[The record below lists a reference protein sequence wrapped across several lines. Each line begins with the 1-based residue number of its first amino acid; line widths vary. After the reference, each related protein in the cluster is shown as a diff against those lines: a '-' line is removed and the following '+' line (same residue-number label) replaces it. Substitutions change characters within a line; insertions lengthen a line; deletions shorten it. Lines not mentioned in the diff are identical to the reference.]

1 MSDIWPKPLKS
12 VSGPM
17 RTDKVEGAA
26 LGMGEWGEA
35 LQSLIADGFIPPD
48 MMTAL
53 TLFLLGNQPRDA
65 AKKQAIPG
73 AAGGVAGGV
82 WVRERFTIHRPVL
95 QAEQFSVEG
104 HSMGRHVHK
113 GRRYGTT
120 QSATFDEQGRAVAS
134 NVTTGL
140 LAYKVEEGLL
150 DANEGISPDDVDAP
164 TPDWGSAGSNPHADA
179 LRAVEV
185 GEVMGGYEVVMG
197 LGLMQARDTKNP
209 DNPIHSD
216 PVLAKKAGLTK
227 PIAGGA
233 HVLAFPLEV
242 LMNNLGSHSLLH
254 GTHFDIRWKAPVY
267 ADATMIPHAACIDKS
282 ADRVVFEVKAT
293 LADDALAMVGIVT
306 VPLL

>member
-1 MSDIWPKPLKS
+1 MSDTWPKPLKT

-17 RTDKVEGAA
+17 RADKVEGAA

-35 LQSLIADGFIPPD
+35 LQGLNADGYVPPD

-53 TLFLLGNQPRDA
+53 TLFLLGNQPRDP

-82 WVRERFTIHRPVL
+82 WVRERYTIHRPLL
-95 QAEQFSVEG
+95 QAEKFSVEG

-120 QSATFDEQGRAVAS
+120 QSATSDEQGLAVAS

-140 LAYKVEEGLL
+140 LAYKVEEGLQDML
-150 DANEGISPDDVDAP
+150 EGITPDEVDAP
-164 TPDWGSAGSNPHADA
+164 IPDWTSAASNPHIDV
-179 LRAVEV
+179 LKAVSV
-185 GEVMGGYEVVMG
+185 GDVFGGYEVVMG
-197 LGLMQARDTKNP
+197 LGLMEARDTKNP

-216 PVLAKKAGLTK
+216 PELAKKAGLSK

-233 HVLAFPLEV
+233 HVLAFGLEV
-242 LMNNLGSHSLLH
+242 LMSKLGRQSLLH
-254 GTHFDIRWKAPVY
+254 GTHFDIRWKTPVY
-267 ADATMIPHAACIDKS
+267 ADATMVPQATCIDKS
-282 ADRVVFEVKAT
+282 DDRCVFEVRT
-293 LADDALAMVGIVT
+293 ILADDALAMIAVVT
-306 VPLL
+306 IPLV